1 MNNRVFLNLII
12 FAAFAYAG
20 IFVAPVLI
28 NHKVEEVAEVDGS
41 EETSPF
47 DEEPVKEPEAE
58 VIPLSPEEVA
68 KHGSE
73 VVEIE
78 QEIVALARG
87 NLSDAKQAIKKT
99 ERLFAAYQ
107 HKPAW
112 FREFAVSTR
121 DTFRNELPQSEVS
134 AVAEAAI
141 ILHSYKPGKISK
153 QLAVDLVAFANAYE
167 SRRPINLIRKISND
181 LINRNKAPQA
191 VQLLEFALEGIIEG
205 TDHLAIQQHLQMTRR
220 TAMNAFTSPV
230 SVGRE
235 SPSAPKSGR
244 LSKLVGQSVDIA
256 GRTVQGQRVST
267 RSMQGDYVVVH
278 FWATWCGACVKK
290 MPKFVSQS
298 KELRRLGVQYVGVC
312 LDDDK
317 NKVKKFLKKQGINW
331 PQITSQGRGGW
342 DHPIVEQLGVTSIP
356 LTIILGPDGRVM
368 ATDVSPS
375 FLKDAVGS
383 W

>member
-1 MNNRVFLNLII
+1 MNNRVFLNLIV

-20 IFVAPVLI
+20 IFVAPLLI
-28 NHKVEEVAEVDGS
+28 HHKLEEVTEADGA
-41 EETSPF
+41 EETSLF
-47 DEEPVKEPEAE
+47 DEDPVEEPE
-58 VIPLSPEEVA
+58 VTIVPLSPEEVA

-78 QEIVALARG
+78 QEIIALARG
-87 NLSDAKQAIKKT
+87 DYSETQQAIKKT

-112 FREFAVSTR
+112 FHEFALSTR
-121 DTFRNELPQSEVS
+121 DAFREELPQSEVS

-141 ILHSYKPGKISK
+141 ILHSYKPGKITK
-153 QLAVDLVAFANAYE
+153 QIAIDLVAYANAYE

-220 TAMNAFTSPV
+220 TAMNSFTSPV

-235 SPSAPKSGR
+235 SLSAPKSGR
-244 LSKLVGQSVDIA
+244 LSKLVGQSVDIS
-256 GRTVQGQRVST
+256 GRTVDGQRVST

-290 MPKFVSQS
+290 MPKFVSES
-298 KELRRLGVQYVGVC
+298 NELRQLGVQYVGVC
-312 LDDDK
+312 LDTDK
-317 NKVKKFLKKQGINW
+317 NKVKKFLKKQRIDW
-331 PQITSQGRGGW
+331 PQIINQARSGW
-342 DHPIVEQLGVTSIP
+342 DHPLVDKLGVTSIP

-375 FLKDAVGS
+375 FLKGVVGS